1 MPIPEFRADGYLPL
15 GVHQATEEE
24 IAVRLGST
32 TARRQALMERV
43 SDWLALVRALGARR
57 LLLDG
62 SFVTAKAEPGDV
74 DAVCWL
80 PRDFEDRYLTQVP
93 EAVRL
98 YEMLVT
104 RCPAEL
110 FGVFGRERWEEWL
123 AFFSQTR
130 ELDGRLKGLVE
141 VTL

>member
-1 MPIPEFRADGYLPL
+1 MPIPEFRPDGYLPL
-15 GVHQATEEE
+15 GVHRATQEEVVQRFGK
-24 IAVRLGST
+24 A
-32 TARRQALMERV
+32 TARRQVLMERV
-43 SDWLALVRALGARR
+43 SEWLVLARALGAHR

-62 SFVTAKAEPGDV
+62 SFVTAKPEPGDV

-80 PRDFEDRYLTQVP
+80 PNDFEGQYVAQMP
-93 EAVRL
+93 EAVRV
-98 YEMLVT
+98 YEMLAT

-110 FGVFGRERWEEWL
+110 FGVFGRERWEEWI

-141 VTL
+141 VRL